1 MQNCWKP
8 IEVIVPARL
17 TPSQVLD
24 YIQAQI
30 RIEATE
36 AGDFVQQIQVGVG
49 QAHSEGWWKWTACY
63 LPGPPA
69 SFPEGQQTPL

>member
-17 TPSQVLD
+17 TAGQVLD
-24 YIQAQI
+24 YIQAQM
-30 RIEATE
+30 RINATE
-36 AGDFVQQIQVGVG
+36 AGDFVQQIQLGVG
-49 QAHSEGWWKWTACY
+49 QPHSEGWLKWTASY

-69 SFPEGQQTPL
+69 AFPEDHQTPP